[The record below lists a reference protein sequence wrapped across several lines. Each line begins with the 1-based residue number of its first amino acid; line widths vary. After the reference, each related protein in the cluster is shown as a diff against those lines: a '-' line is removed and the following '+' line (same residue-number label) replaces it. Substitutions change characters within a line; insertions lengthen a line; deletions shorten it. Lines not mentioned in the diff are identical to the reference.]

1 MAKSLAIASLQI
13 LSVLLLASLAQS
25 KKVYTHLTLY
35 DHEFKG
41 PTAEHKQT
49 IYPVAGLPDVK
60 WGFLQFGT
68 LFIGTNILKEII
80 SFHSPTVGHLH
91 GVVGVAS
98 LDGFAIEALAS
109 VHFLEHGK
117 YNGSTV
123 EIKGV
128 INQDQQV
135 SEVAIVGGTKHFL
148 YATGYMTFTGTPV
161 VNATG
166 HNVYKLDLHITQ
178 DLQDDYL
185 SIAQC

>member
-13 LSVLLLASLAQS
+13 LGVLLLASLAQS
-25 KKVYTHLTLY
+25 KHSILHLTLY

-41 PTAEHKQT
+41 PTAEHNQT
-49 IYPVAGLPDVK
+49 IYPVAGLPNVK

-68 LFIGTNILKEII
+68 LFIGTNILKETI

-135 SEVAIVGGTKHFL
+135 SEVAIVGGTKQFR

-166 HNVYKLDLHITQ
+166 HNVYKLDLHIRL
-178 DLQDDYL
+178 DKKGDSPGIALQ
-185 SIAQC
+185 